1 MTHFLLLFWRQIA
14 DAICSEF
21 VHIQSF
27 ASYRLRLRSLPL
39 TLRYMDKFSQLLPQ
53 LTFIKEERGRRP
65 LFPHRSTIVGSPWRV
80 LRTLSGRFQRPLR
93 LTPSL

>member
-14 DAICSEF
+14 GAICSEF

-27 ASYRLRLRSLPL
+27 AAYRLRLRSLPL

-93 LTPSL
+93 LSPSL